1 MKRSLI
7 LGLAAGA
14 ALLAAGAAH
23 AGNVQWSIGINLP
36 PVATVISSGPAYYP
50 EPVYYQEPRYYAPP
64 PVVYRAPPV
73 VYSPPVVYRPPVVVY
88 RETHALST
96 EPRSTS
102 DRGSR
107 DIRWVPPGDA
117 GIHVTTGGGADG
129 DYGRPRSRPPSR
141 PPRLSTGIS
150 SQRAR
155 A

>member
-36 PVATVISSGPAYYP
+36 PVGTVISSGPAYYP

-88 RETHALST
+88 RDTRPVYGA
-96 EPRSTS
+96 PVYV

-107 DIRWVPPGDA
+107 DIRWVPPGRRWDSRDD
-117 GIHVTTGGGADG
+117 GRWGRG
-129 DYGRPRSRPPSR
+129 DYGHHDRGHHR
-141 PPRLSTGIS
+141 GHHD
-150 SQRAR
+150 
-155 A
+155 